1 MPIPLSPWKKEKKL
15 ILAGLID
22 QEPPFCTRSKSY
34 KIKLLPF
41 RKGVNTSKIF
51 MSDQPATKDL
61 KTLTPTRAAR
71 SVIGQGRDKERLF

>member
-1 MPIPLSPWKKEKKL
+1 MPIPLSPWKKEK
-15 ILAGLID
+15 INFSR
-22 QEPPFCTRSKSY
+22 PYRSRTPFCTRSKSY